1 MCMKDNFDEP
11 FEIKFVEDHDLN
23 RPHFY
28 IYNSLLDSDLF
39 NAHEVLLLIHLIGF
53 ADNNVPN
60 QINTTVISINK
71 LSKKTGISKAT
82 VCKYI
87 KSLEEKG
94 VLIKKNRISKE
105 NGYISN
111 VYDILN
117 FISVWDCTTLDELK
131 KETDRIKKEVENGG
145 RVKI

>member
-1 MCMKDNFDEP
+1 MVDYFDEP
-11 FEIKFVEDHDLN
+11 FEVVHKEKEDSN
-23 RPHFY
+23 RTSFS
-28 IYNSLLDSDLF
+28 IYHGLLDSQLF

-53 ADNNVPN
+53 ADNNDID

-94 VLIKKNRISKE
+94 VLMKKNRISKE
-105 NGYISN
+105 NGYIAN
-111 VYDILN
+111 IYDILN
-117 FISVWDCTTLDELK
+117 FTSVWDCVTLDELK
-131 KETDRIKKEVENGG
+131 RETDKIKGGIENGG
-145 RVKI
+145 

>member
-1 MCMKDNFDEP
+1 MEDNFEEP
-11 FEIKFVEDHDLN
+11 FEVTLEEDRDPS
-23 RPHFY
+23 RTSFY
-28 IYNSLLDSDLF
+28 IYNGLLDSQLF
-39 NAHEVLLLIHLIGF
+39 NAHEVLILVHLIGF
-53 ADNNVPN
+53 ADNNEID
-60 QINTTVISINK
+60 QINRTVISINK

-94 VLIKKNRISKE
+94 VLIKKNRVSKE
-105 NGYISN
+105 NGYIAN

-131 KETDRIKKEVENGG
+131 KETDKIKGGIENGG
-145 RVKI
+145 

>member
-1 MCMKDNFDEP
+1 MKYNFDEP
-11 FEIKFVEDHDLN
+11 FEIEPVENNDPN
-23 RPHFY
+23 RPYFY
-28 IYNSLLDSDLF
+28 IYNGLLDSELF

-53 ADNNVPN
+53 ADNNETN
-60 QINTTVISINK
+60 QINTSVISINK

-105 NGYISN
+105 NGYIAN

-117 FISVWDCTTLDELK
+117 FTSVWDCKTLNELK
-131 KETDRIKKEVENGG
+131 EETDKIKG
-145 RVKI
+145 RVKE

>member
-1 MCMKDNFDEP
+1 MEDNFDEP
-11 FEIKFVEDHDLN
+11 FEIVLKEDIDPN
-23 RPHFY
+23 RTSFY
-28 IYNSLLDSDLF
+28 IYNGLLDSQLF
-39 NAHEVLLLIHLIGF
+39 NAHEVLLLVHLIGF
-53 ADNNVPN
+53 ADNNDPN

-105 NGYISN
+105 NGYIAN

-117 FISVWDCTTLDELK
+117 FDSVWDCTTLDELK
-131 KETDRIKKEVENGG
+131 EETNRIKGGIENG
-145 RVKI
+145 R

>member
-1 MCMKDNFDEP
+1 MENNFDEP
-11 FEIKFVEDHDLN
+11 FEIVLEEDRNPN
-23 RPHFY
+23 RGSFY
-28 IYNSLLDSDLF
+28 IYNGLLDSQLF
-39 NAHEVLLLIHLIGF
+39 SAHEVLLLVHLIGF
-53 ADNNVPN
+53 ANNNEIN

-105 NGYISN
+105 NGYIAN

-117 FISVWDCTTLDELK
+117 FTSVWDCTTLDELK
-131 KETDRIKKEVENGG
+131 EETNRIKGRIENGR

>member
-1 MCMKDNFDEP
+1 MEENFEEP
-11 FEIKFVEDHDLN
+11 FEFTLEEGRDPS
-23 RPHFY
+23 RTSFY
-28 IYNSLLDSDLF
+28 IYNGLLDSQLF
-39 NAHEVLLLIHLIGF
+39 NAHEVLLLVHLIGF
-53 ADNNVPN
+53 ADNNDID

-94 VLIKKNRISKE
+94 VLIKKNRVSKE
-105 NGYISN
+105 NGYIAN

-117 FISVWDCTTLDELK
+117 FTSVWDCATLDELK
-131 KETDRIKKEVENGG
+131 KETDKIKGGIENGG
-145 RVKI
+145 